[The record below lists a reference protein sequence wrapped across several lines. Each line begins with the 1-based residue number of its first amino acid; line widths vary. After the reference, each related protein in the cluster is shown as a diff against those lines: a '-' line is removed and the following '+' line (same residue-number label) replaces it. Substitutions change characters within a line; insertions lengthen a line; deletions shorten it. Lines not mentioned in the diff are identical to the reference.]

1 MGFISGTVQTQQ
13 RSVFNSIVISR
24 TTETEGIMINTMTS
38 ILINIMVIIPVTA
51 ITETMVKTGIIREI
65 SMTKGS
71 RMIMD
76 LKVVTNTIKG
86 LTKKKEILSKAK
98 ARTIK
103 GQSMKSAMMVETAV
117 ENLIRAEAPE
127 KVGIKR
133 NNSGLVTR

>member
-86 LTKKKEILSKAK
+86 
-98 ARTIK
+98 
-103 GQSMKSAMMVETAV
+103 QSMKTAMIMETVVENLIKVETAV
-117 ENLIRAEAPE
+117 ENPIRAEAPE

>member
-65 SMTKGS
+65 SM
-71 RMIMD
+71 
-76 LKVVTNTIKG
+76 
-86 LTKKKEILSKAK
+86 KKEILSKAK

-103 GQSMKSAMMVETAV
+103 GQSMKSAMIMETVVENLIKVETAV
-117 ENLIRAEAPE
+117 ENPIRAEAPE